1 MVCDTAVYERHHG
14 SGILARQKLFDR
26 ETRLHIAV
34 WKKVVVD
41 EREVDFR
48 LYLAE
53 SLLVFGG
60 EEVPDFGSSIRLT
73 LGEPKA

>member
-14 SGILARQKLFDR
+14 SGILARQKLSDR

-34 WKKVVVD
+34 WKKAVVD

-53 SLLVFGG
+53 VFLSLAVRKSLT
-60 EEVPDFGSSIRLT
+60 FGSSIRLT